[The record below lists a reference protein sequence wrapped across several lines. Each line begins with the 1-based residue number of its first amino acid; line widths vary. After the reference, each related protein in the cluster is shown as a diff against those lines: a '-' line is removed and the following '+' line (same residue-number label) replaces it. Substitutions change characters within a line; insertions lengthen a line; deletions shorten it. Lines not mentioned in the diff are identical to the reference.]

1 MPKTAYTLL
10 ETQFRRVA
18 ALGEAAAVL
27 NWDRAAMM
35 PKGGSHARAEQLA
48 ELHALHR
55 DLLAAPGTDDLLEEA
70 GADPSLDPWQRAN
83 VSEMRRMRQHA
94 TALPESLLK
103 ALTRAT
109 AACEAIWRDA
119 RANADFAAVLPSFEK
134 VLDLVREAASAKA
147 DKLGLSP
154 YDALLD
160 EYEPGARA
168 ADIDRVF
175 ALLERELPPIIA
187 KALERQRTRARPIRP
202 EGAFPAERQRALAEQ
217 LMAALGFDF
226 AHGRLDVSAHPF
238 CGGVPDDIRL
248 TTRYDES
255 DFASGLMSTLHET
268 GHALYEMGLPKAWR
282 GQPVGEARG
291 MSLHESQSLL
301 IEMQVCRSKE
311 FFAFLAPM
319 LGEFF
324 GARDMAWT
332 PANLH
337 ALTVRVQPGTIRVDA
352 DEATYPL
359 HVILRY
365 RLEQAML
372 AGELRARDLPA
383 AWAEG
388 MSRHLGLVPP
398 TDREGCLQ
406 DIHWFDG
413 AWGYFPT
420 YTLGAMTAAQLF
432 AAACRALPDLAQD
445 IARGRFAPLTAW
457 LREHVH
463 ARAASASTGEIVA
476 AATGRPLDAGD
487 FLAHLKGRYLG
498 EI

>member
-1 MPKTAYTLL
+1 MTHAAYTLL
-10 ETQFRRVA
+10 ERQFRRA
-18 ALGEAAAVL
+18 ARLGEAAAVL

-35 PKGGSHARAEQLA
+35 PRGGAHARAEQLA
-48 ELHALHR
+48 ELHALKR
-55 DLLAAPGTDDLLEEA
+55 ALLAAPGTDDLLDEA
-70 GADPSLDPWQRAN
+70 GADRGLDSWQRAN
-83 VSEMRRMRQHA
+83 VREMRRTWMHA
-94 TALPESLLK
+94 TALSEDLVM
-103 ALTRAT
+103 ALARAS
-109 AACEAIWRDA
+109 AACEAIWRSA
-119 RANADFAAVLPSFEK
+119 RADADFAAVLPALET
-134 VLDLVREAASAKA
+134 VLELVREASGAKA
-147 DKLGLSP
+147 NALGLSP

-168 ADIDRVF
+168 AAIDRVF
-175 ALLERELPPIIA
+175 AELERELPPIVA
-187 KALERQRTRARPIRP
+187 GALARQKTRPQPIPLEGTFPVERQR
-202 EGAFPAERQRALAEQ
+202 GLAQ
-217 LMAALGFDF
+217 KLMAAFGFDF

-268 GHALYEMGLPKAWR
+268 GHALYEMGLPAAWR

-301 IEMQVCRSKE
+301 IEMQVCRSPE

-324 GARDMAWT
+324 GRRGPAWT

-337 ALTVRVQPGTIRVDA
+337 ALATRVRPGLIRVDA

-359 HVILRY
+359 HVILRH

-372 AGELRARDLPA
+372 SGDLRPRDLPQ
-383 AWAEG
+383 AWTEG
-388 MSRHLGLVPP
+388 MTRHLGLAPT

-413 AWGYFPT
+413 AWGYFPS

-432 AAACRALPDLAQD
+432 AAARRALPDLAQD
-445 IARGRFAPLTAW
+445 IARGEFAPLIAW
-457 LREHVH
+457 LGQHVH
-463 ARAASASTGEIVA
+463 ARAASVPTGEIVV

-487 FLAHLKGRYLG
+487 FLAHLRARYLG
-498 EI
+498 ES

>member
-1 MPKTAYTLL
+1 MPETAYTLL
-10 ETQFRRVA
+10 ERQFRRAA

-35 PKGGSHARAEQLA
+35 PKGGSGARAEQLA
-48 ELHALHR
+48 ELHALRR
-55 DLLAAPGTDDLLEEA
+55 DLLAQPGTDDRLAEA
-70 GADPSLDPWQRAN
+70 ETDRSLDPWQRAN
-83 VSEMRRMRQHA
+83 VAEMRRMWVHA
-94 TALPESLLK
+94 TALSESLVM
-103 ALTRAT
+103 ALTRGS

-119 RANADFAAVLPSFEK
+119 RANADFAAVLPAFET
-134 VLDLVREAASAKA
+134 VLELVREAARAKA
-147 DKLGLSP
+147 ARLGLSP

-160 EYEPGARA
+160 EYEPGVRA
-168 ADIDRVF
+168 AGIDRVF
-175 ALLERELPPIIA
+175 ALLERELPPIVA
-187 KALERQRTRARPIRP
+187 KALERQETRARPIRP
-202 EGAFPAERQRALAEQ
+202 EGTFPVERQRGLARR
-217 LMAALGFDF
+217 LMEALGFDF

-282 GQPVGEARG
+282 GQPVGEARS

-301 IEMQVCRSKE
+301 IEMQVCRSQE

-324 GARDMAWT
+324 GAGGPAWM

-337 ALTVRVQPGTIRVDA
+337 ALATRVRPGFIRVDA
-352 DEATYPL
+352 DEVTYPL
-359 HVILRY
+359 HVILRH

-372 AGELRARDLPA
+372 AGDLRARDLPA
-383 AWAEG
+383 AWTEG
-388 MSRHLGLVPP
+388 MTRHLGLAPP

-413 AWGYFPT
+413 AWGYFPS
-420 YTLGAMTAAQLF
+420 YTLGAMTAAQLY
-432 AAACRALPDLAQD
+432 AAARRALPDLAQE
-445 IARGRFAPLTAW
+445 IARGRFAPLIAW

-463 ARAASASTGEIVA
+463 ARAASVATGEIVA
-476 AATGRPLDAGD
+476 AATGRPLDADD
-487 FLAHLKGRYLG
+487 FLAHLRARYLG
-498 EI
+498 ES

>member
-1 MPKTAYTLL
+1 MSESAYARL
-10 ETQFRRVA
+10 ERQFRRAA

-27 NWDRAAMM
+27 NWDRATMM
-35 PKGGSHARAEQLA
+35 PRGGSHARAEQLA
-48 ELHALHR
+48 ELHALR
-55 DLLAAPGTDDLLEEA
+55 RELLAAPGTDDLLDEA
-70 GADPSLDPWQRAN
+70 GANRSLDPWQRAN
-83 VSEMRRMRQHA
+83 VAEMSRMRQHA
-94 TALPESLLK
+94 IALPESLLK
-103 ALTRAT
+103 TLTRAT

-119 RANADFAAVLPSFEK
+119 RANADFAAVLPAFET
-134 VLDLVREAASAKA
+134 VLDRVREAASAKA

-168 ADIDRVF
+168 DDIDRIF
-175 ALLERELPPIIA
+175 AQLERELPPIVA
-187 KALERQRTRARPIRP
+187 QALGRQKTYTQPIRP
-202 EGAFPAERQRALAEQ
+202 EGSFPAERQRALAEK
-217 LMAALGFDF
+217 LMGALGFDF
-226 AHGRLDVSAHPF
+226 AHGRLDVSMHPF

-255 DFASGLMSTLHET
+255 DFTSGLMSTLHET
-268 GHALYEMGLPKAWR
+268 GHALYEMGLPKPWR

-301 IEMQVCRSKE
+301 IEMQVCRSRE
-311 FFAFLAPM
+311 FLAFLAPM

-324 GARDMAWT
+324 GARDAAWT
-332 PANLH
+332 PANLY
-337 ALTVRVQPGTIRVDA
+337 ALMVRVRPGYIRVDA

-365 RLEQAML
+365 RLERAML

-383 AWAEG
+383 AWTEG
-388 MSRHLGLVPP
+388 TARHLGLVPP

-432 AAACRALPDLAQD
+432 AATRRALPDLAQD
-445 IARGRFAPLTAW
+445 IVRGHFAPLTAW

-463 ARAASASTGEIVA
+463 ARAASASTNEIVA

-487 FLAHLKGRYLG
+487 FLAHLKVRYLG
-498 EI
+498 

>member
-1 MPKTAYTLL
+1 MPDTAYTRL
-10 ETQFRRVA
+10 ERRFRRAA
-18 ALGEAAAVL
+18 ALGEAAAML

-35 PKGGSHARAEQLA
+35 PKGGAGARAEQLA
-48 ELHALHR
+48 ELHALRR
-55 DLLAAPGTDDLLEEA
+55 DLLAQPGTDDLLDA
-70 GADPSLDPWQRAN
+70 AAADRSLDPWQRAN
-83 VSEMRRMRQHA
+83 VAEMRRICVHA
-94 TALPESLLK
+94 TALSEDLLM

-119 RANADFAAVLPSFEK
+119 RANADFAAVLPAFET
-134 VLDLVREAASAKA
+134 VLDLVREAARAKA
-147 DKLGLSP
+147 AKLGLSP

-175 ALLERELPPIIA
+175 AQLERELPPIVA
-187 KALERQRTRARPIRP
+187 KALERQESRAQPIRP
-202 EGAFPAERQRALAEQ
+202 EGLFPVERQRQLALR

-226 AHGRLDVSAHPF
+226 DHGRLDVSAHPF

-268 GHALYEMGLPKAWR
+268 GHALYEIGLPRAWR

-301 IEMQVCRSKE
+301 IEMQVCRSQE
-311 FFAFLAPM
+311 FFAFLTPM

-324 GARDMAWT
+324 AVGEPAWT

-337 ALTVRVQPGTIRVDA
+337 ALATRVRPGFIRVDA

-359 HVILRY
+359 HVIFRH

-372 AGELRARDLPA
+372 AGDLRARDLPVAWTA
-383 AWAEG
+383 A
-388 MSRHLGLVPP
+388 MIRHLGLVPP

-413 AWGYFPT
+413 AWGYFPS
-420 YTLGAMTAAQLF
+420 YTLGAMTAAQMF
-432 AAACRALPDLAQD
+432 AAARRALPGLAD
-445 IARGRFAPLTAW
+445 EIARGRFAPLIAW

-463 ARAASASTGEIVA
+463 ARAASVATGEIVA
-476 AATGRPLDAGD
+476 GATGRALDAGD
-487 FLAHLKGRYLG
+487 FLAHLRARYLG
-498 EI
+498 EN

>member
-1 MPKTAYTLL
+1 MPNTAYTLL
-10 ETQFRRVA
+10 ERQFRRAA
-18 ALGEAAAVL
+18 ALGEASAVL

-48 ELHALHR
+48 ELHALRR
-55 DLLAAPGTDDLLEEA
+55 DLLAQPGTDDLLDQAEA
-70 GADPSLDPWQRAN
+70 DRGLDSWQRAN
-83 VSEMRRMRQHA
+83 VVEMRRMWMHA
-94 TALPESLLK
+94 TALSERLVM

-119 RANADFAAVLPSFEK
+119 RANADFAAVLPAFEP
-134 VLDLVREAASAKA
+134 VLDLVREAARAKA

-175 ALLERELPPIIA
+175 ALLERELPPLVA
-187 KALERQRTRARPIRP
+187 KALDRQGSRARPIRP
-202 EGAFPAERQRALAEQ
+202 EGLFPIERQRQLALR
-217 LMAALGFDF
+217 LMNALGFDF

-268 GHALYEMGLPKAWR
+268 GHALYETGLPKAWR
-282 GQPVGEARG
+282 GQPVGEARS

-324 GARDMAWT
+324 AAGGPAWT

-337 ALTVRVQPGTIRVDA
+337 AFTIRVRPGFIRVDA
-352 DEATYPL
+352 DEVTYPL
-359 HVILRY
+359 HVILRH

-372 AGELRARDLPA
+372 AGDLRARDLPA
-383 AWAEG
+383 AWTEG
-388 MSRHLGLVPP
+388 MTRHLGLVPP

-413 AWGYFPT
+413 AWGYFPS

-432 AAACRALPDLAQD
+432 AAARRALPDLAQE
-445 IARGRFAPLTAW
+445 IARGEFASLIAW

-463 ARAASASTGEIVA
+463 ARAASVSTGEIVA
-476 AATGRPLDAGD
+476 AATGRALEAGD
-487 FLAHLKGRYLG
+487 FLAHLRARYLG
-498 EI
+498 ES

>member
-1 MPKTAYTLL
+1 MPESAYTLL
-10 ETQFRRVA
+10 ERQFRRAA
-18 ALGEAAAVL
+18 ALGETSAVL
-27 NWDRAAMM
+27 NWDRAVMM
-35 PKGGSHARAEQLA
+35 PKGGASARAEQLA
-48 ELHALHR
+48 ELHALR
-55 DLLAAPGTDDLLEEA
+55 REILARPGTDALLGAAEA
-70 GADPSLDPWQRAN
+70 DRGLDPWQRAN
-83 VSEMRRMRQHA
+83 VAEMRRTWAHA
-94 TALPESLLK
+94 TALSERLVM

-119 RANADFAAVLPSFEK
+119 RANADFAAVLPAFET
-134 VLDLVREAASAKA
+134 VLALVREAAAAKA
-147 DKLGLSP
+147 AKLGLSP

-175 ALLERELPPIIA
+175 ALLERELPPIMA
-187 KALERQRTRARPIRP
+187 KALERQATRPRPIRP
-202 EGAFPAERQRALAEQ
+202 EGLFPAERQRQLALR
-217 LMAALGFDF
+217 LMEALGFDF

-282 GQPVGEARG
+282 GQPVGEARS

-311 FFAFLAPM
+311 FFAFLAPILREF
-319 LGEFF
+319 LGA
-324 GARDMAWT
+324 GGPAWT

-337 ALTVRVQPGTIRVDA
+337 ALAIRVRPGFIRVDA

-359 HVILRY
+359 HIIFRH

-372 AGELRARDLPA
+372 AGDLRPRDLPS
-383 AWAEG
+383 AWTEA
-388 MSRHLGLVPP
+388 MTRHLGLVPP

-413 AWGYFPT
+413 AFGYFPS

-432 AAACRALPDLAQD
+432 AAARRALPDLAHD
-445 IARGRFAPLTAW
+445 IARGHFTPLTAW
-457 LREHVH
+457 LRERVY
-463 ARAASASTGEIVA
+463 ARAASVSTGEIVV
-476 AATGRPLDAGD
+476 AATGRPLEAGD
-487 FLAHLKGRYLG
+487 FLAHLRARYLG
-498 EI
+498 ES